1 MLMTSDIPTMLR
13 LHRAMFLAREVDRV
27 EQALIKQGLAHF
39 HVSGAGHESTALAAD
54 YLGEQDWLHLHYRDK
69 ALMLARGMPL
79 VEFFR
84 GLLATGP
91 SHSAGRQMSA
101 HFSAADLNITSIVGP
116 VGNNALHAVGNA
128 LAVKHRPGAPVVI
141 CCAGDGTTQ
150 QGEYLEA
157 VAEAVRTQA
166 PVVFV
171 IQNNRFSISVR
182 TPGQTFFDLPSGPA
196 SEFMGLPIMRVDGVE
211 LGATRAAFET
221 VIGQTRKSR
230 GPSLLVLDLER
241 LSNHTNAD
249 DQEIYRSAEDISSSA
264 GRDPLQSIRQAL
276 RASQMG
282 EAALAELET
291 TLIAEVTAAAKSARG
306 EPGPTSNG
314 AVKAPY
320 PAEFAAR
327 REYRGDAK
335 AASLT
340 MREAL
345 NAVLREQLS
354 RNAGVTLL
362 GQDIEDPKGDV
373 FGVTRGLSTAFPGRV
388 RNAPLSESTIVG
400 TAIGRALAGEQ
411 PVAFLQFA
419 DFLPLAFNQII
430 SELGSMYWRTK
441 GAYQL
446 PVVVMVSCGGYKAGL
461 GPFHAQTL
469 EAVMAHTPGID
480 VVMPSSAADAAGLLN
495 AAFASGRPTVF
506 LYPKSALNLSE
517 RKTSDDTSAQFVH
530 PGRARTLSEGNDL
543 TLVTWGNPVTQ
554 CQMAAQTLATAGA
567 SVDLIDLRSI
577 SPWDEDMVLRSVRR
591 TGRLVVVHED
601 NHTAGFGAEVLATA
615 LEKVGTPIVARR
627 VTRDDSYVPF
637 HFETQIAV
645 LPSYRRVMETCADVL
660 DIDVQWEAPQAERG
674 PVPIVAIGS
683 GPADDEVEV
692 VELLVKPGDTIK
704 SGDLVAVVE
713 ATKAAVDVQS
723 TVSGTVV
730 DVPVALHDKIA
741 VGAPLLLVDADSA
754 SLAEPRAVTAERIDR
769 AILKRRPRPV
779 SAPAVQSRSDAAV
792 IVGVSGLA
800 GTTGSRKV
808 SNADLKGNWQT
819 RDAGDIVGLTGI
831 ESRRWVAPG
840 ETVLSLAIS
849 AAGKLLVQHK
859 LGIEDID
866 LVIAATG
873 TPDTITPSLA
883 CRVAD
888 ALSTSGKARLPAYDI
903 NAACS
908 AYLYA
913 LSHARDFI
921 VRHPRARVMV
931 VTSEVLSPLLDQD
944 DFNTAVLFADA
955 ASATLVTS
963 GEVDPTPLFTYAQPT
978 LSGSPESGELLSVP
992 RVGEGYIKMNGRE
1005 VFADAVRAMTQ
1016 TLVSACAAE
1025 GITMDD
1031 IDLMVP
1037 HQANQRIIDA
1047 IARRSGRPAHSIIR
1061 TMGNTSSS
1069 TIPLALIDALP
1080 GRKTGER
1087 LGLVAFGGGITYA
1100 AAVATVGQPQG

>member
-13 LHRAMFLAREVDRV
+13 LHRAMFIAREVDRV

-54 YLGEQDWLHLHYRDK
+54 YLGTQDWLHLHYRDK
-69 ALMLARGMPL
+69 ALMLARGMPV

-101 HFSAADLNITSIVGP
+101 HFSARELNITSIVGP

-128 LAVKHRPGAPVVI
+128 LAIKHKANAPVVI
-141 CCAGDGTTQ
+141 CCTGDGTTQ
-150 QGEYLEA
+150 QGEYMEA

-171 IQNNRFSISVR
+171 IQNNRWSISVR

-196 SEFMGLPIMRVDGVE
+196 SEFLGLPITRVDGVD
-211 LGATRAAFET
+211 LAATRAAFET
-221 VIGQTRKSR
+221 VIGQTRQSR
-230 GPSLLVLDLER
+230 GPSLLVVDVER
-241 LSNHTNAD
+241 LADHTNAD
-249 DQEIYRSAEDISSSA
+249 DQALYRTPEDIARSAV
-264 GRDPLQSIRQAL
+264 RDPLESIRAAL
-276 RASQMG
+276 RESQMG
-282 EAALAELET
+282 EAALTQLET
-291 TLIAEVTAAAKSARG
+291 ALIAEVAQAAKSARA

-314 AVKAPY
+314 SAKAPY
-320 PAEFAAR
+320 PAEFSAR
-327 REYRGDAK
+327 RDYRGDPK
-335 AASLT
+335 AAALT

-345 NAVLREQLS
+345 NAVLREHLS
-354 RNAGVTLL
+354 KNPGITLL

-373 FGVTRGLSTAFPGRV
+373 FGVTKGLSTAFPGRV

-441 GAYQL
+441 GAYPL
-446 PVVVMVSCGGYKAGL
+446 PVVIMVSCGGYKAGL

-469 EAVMAHTPGID
+469 EGVMAHTPGVD
-480 VVMPSSAADAAGLLN
+480 VVMPSSAGDAAGLLN
-495 AAFASGRPTVF
+495 AAFASGRPTIF
-506 LYPKSALNLSE
+506 LYPKSALNLSD
-517 RKTSDDTSAQFVH
+517 RKTSADTSAQFVH
-530 PGRARTLSEGNDL
+530 PGRAYMLVEGNDL
-543 TLVTWGNPVTQ
+543 TLVTWGNPVAQ
-554 CQMAAQTLATAGA
+554 SLLAAETLSGVGA

-577 SPWDEDMVLRSVRR
+577 SPWDEDAVLRSVRR
-591 TGRLVVVHED
+591 TGRLLVVHED
-601 NHTAGFGAEVLATA
+601 NQTAGFGAEVLACVA
-615 LEKVGTPIVARR
+615 EKAGVPVQARR

-645 LPSYRRVMETCADVL
+645 LPSYRRVMEAAADL
-660 DIDVQWEAPQAERG
+660 LGYSLTWEAPEIEHG
-674 PVPIVAIGS
+674 PVQIAAIGS

-692 VELLVKPGDTIK
+692 VELLVKVGDTIK
-704 SGDLVAVVE
+704 AGDLVAVVE

-723 TVSGTVV
+723 TVGGKVV
-730 DVPVALHDKIA
+730 ELRVALKDKVA
-741 VGAPLLLVDADSA
+741 VGAPLMLVEADADA
-754 SLAEPRAVTAERIDR
+754 LTQTRAVTAERIDK
-769 AILKRRPRPV
+769 AILKRKPLA
-779 SAPAVQSRSDAAV
+779 APASRTQAPTRSSV
-792 IVGVSGLA
+792 VVGVSGISA
-800 GTTGSRKV
+800 TTGSRKV

-819 RDAGDIVGLTGI
+819 RDAGDIVKLTGI

-866 LVIAATG
+866 LVIATTG
-873 TPDTITPSLA
+873 TPDVITPSLA

-888 ALSTSGKARLPAYDI
+888 ALSTAGRARLPAYDI

-913 LSHARDFI
+913 LSQARDYV
-921 VRHPRARVMV
+921 VRHPQARVMV
-931 VTSEVLSPLLDQD
+931 VTSEVLSPLLDQN

-963 GEVDPTPLFTYAQPT
+963 TEVDATPLFTYAQPT
-978 LSGSPESGELLSVP
+978 ISGSPESGDLLSVP
-992 RVGEGYIKMNGRE
+992 RTGEGYIKMNGRE

-1016 TLVSACAAE
+1016 TLISACEAE
-1025 GITMDD
+1025 GISMDD

-1047 IARRSGRPAHSIIR
+1047 IARRSGRPAHSIIK

-1080 GRKTGER
+1080 TRQAGDR

-1100 AAVATVGQPQG
+1100 AAVATVGRPT

>member
-1 MLMTSDIPTMLR
+1 
-13 LHRAMFLAREVDRV
+13 
-27 EQALIKQGLAHF
+27 
-39 HVSGAGHESTALAAD
+39 
-54 YLGEQDWLHLHYRDK
+54 
-69 ALMLARGMPL
+69 
-79 VEFFR
+79 
-84 GLLATGP
+84 
-91 SHSAGRQMSA
+91 
-101 HFSAADLNITSIVGP
+101 
-116 VGNNALHAVGNA
+116 
-128 LAVKHRPGAPVVI
+128 
-141 CCAGDGTTQ
+141 
-150 QGEYLEA
+150 
-157 VAEAVRTQA
+157 
-166 PVVFV
+166 
-171 IQNNRFSISVR
+171 
-182 TPGQTFFDLPSGPA
+182 
-196 SEFMGLPIMRVDGVE
+196 
-211 LGATRAAFET
+211 
-221 VIGQTRKSR
+221 
-230 GPSLLVLDLER
+230 
-241 LSNHTNAD
+241 
-249 DQEIYRSAEDISSSA
+249 
-264 GRDPLQSIRQAL
+264 
-276 RASQMG
+276 
-282 EAALAELET
+282 
-291 TLIAEVTAAAKSARG
+291 
-306 EPGPTSNG
+306 
-314 AVKAPY
+314 
-320 PAEFAAR
+320 
-327 REYRGDAK
+327 
-335 AASLT
+335 
-340 MREAL
+340 
-345 NAVLREQLS
+345 
-354 RNAGVTLL
+354 
-362 GQDIEDPKGDV
+362 
-373 FGVTRGLSTAFPGRV
+373 
-388 RNAPLSESTIVG
+388 
-400 TAIGRALAGEQ
+400 
-411 PVAFLQFA
+411 
-419 DFLPLAFNQII
+419 
-430 SELGSMYWRTK
+430 
-441 GAYQL
+441 
-446 PVVVMVSCGGYKAGL
+446 
-461 GPFHAQTL
+461 
-469 EAVMAHTPGID
+469 
-480 VVMPSSAADAAGLLN
+480 
-495 AAFASGRPTVF
+495 
-506 LYPKSALNLSE
+506 
-517 RKTSDDTSAQFVH
+517 
-530 PGRARTLSEGNDL
+530 
-543 TLVTWGNPVTQ
+543 
-554 CQMAAQTLATAGA
+554 
-567 SVDLIDLRSI
+567 
-577 SPWDEDMVLRSVRR
+577 
-591 TGRLVVVHED
+591 
-601 NHTAGFGAEVLATA
+601 
-615 LEKVGTPIVARR
+615 
-627 VTRDDSYVPF
+627 
-637 HFETQIAV
+637 
-645 LPSYRRVMETCADVL
+645 
-660 DIDVQWEAPQAERG
+660 
-674 PVPIVAIGS
+674 VPIVAIGS